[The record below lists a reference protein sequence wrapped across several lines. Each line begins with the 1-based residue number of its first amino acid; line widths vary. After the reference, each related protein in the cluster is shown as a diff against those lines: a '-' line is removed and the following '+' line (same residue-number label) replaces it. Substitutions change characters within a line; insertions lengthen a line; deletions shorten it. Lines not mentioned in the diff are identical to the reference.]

1 MAAASSSLI
10 RDAAEKVKGAD
21 YLLIMTGA
29 GFSADSGLPVY
40 MDIANVDAYSKMGVE
55 YHDLCDPCWVCTLLI
70 RDDLP
75 VFYGFWG
82 DCFNMYRDTTPHAG
96 YEILQRWKA
105 RVMAK
110 SGVASHDDNSSA
122 STTTPDPFFS
132 FTSNVDAHFLKFFQP
147 NEVYEIHGNTE
158 HWQCANRSC
167 SKAIWT
173 LPSAF
178 RFDVDTDTM
187 LASHTDAAEGLACPE
202 CGGPARPNVL
212 MFGDDDWIPNTT
224 DKVLVFAS
232 YDIYFEL
239 KLVTVKFTFLWE
251 WIARV
256 QDVRCMLFA
265 SDEMISKRLVIL
277 EIGCGTR
284 VPSVRIQSEQV
295 LLYMLRTTRS
305 HTRLADTG
313 DYQAH
318 LIRVN
323 PDMEDDEF
331 EWQGSDGHQ
340 LPPMTKIEGF
350 GLATLLAIDQEIV
363 GSDA

>member
-1 MAAASSSLI
+1 
-10 RDAAEKVKGAD
+10 
-21 YLLIMTGA
+21 
-29 GFSADSGLPVY
+29 
-40 MDIANVDAYSKMGVE
+40 
-55 YHDLCDPCWVCTLLI
+55 
-70 RDDLP
+70 
-75 VFYGFWG
+75 
-82 DCFNMYRDTTPHAG
+82 MYRDTTPHAG

-158 HWQCANRSC
+158 A
-167 SKAIWT
+167 
-173 LPSAF
+173 LSA
-178 RFDVDTDTM
+178 D
-187 LASHTDAAEGLACPE
+187 S
-202 CGGPARPNVL
+202 
-212 MFGDDDWIPNTT
+212 
-224 DKVLVFAS
+224 
-232 YDIYFEL
+232 
-239 KLVTVKFTFLWE
+239 
-251 WIARV
+251 
-256 QDVRCMLFA
+256 
-265 SDEMISKRLVIL
+265 SKRLVIL

-284 VPSVRIQSEQV
+284 VCAIGTHSKRAGSAVHAENDQKPHPPC
-295 LLYMLRTTRS
+295 Y
-305 HTRLADTG
+305 TG